1 MTVILIFLYR
11 QDYRHSYVNLK
22 PVMTENRPEWEDTT
36 VYHQFLNDCGLES
49 QSLKTLVP
57 YYNYYAQK
65 PTEKEEAGY

>member
-1 MTVILIFLYR
+1 M
-11 QDYRHSYVNLK
+11 NLK